1 MPTYEYQ
8 CTACENRY
16 ETREG
21 FDAPS
26 RQPCPKCGGQ
36 AKRILFAPP
45 IVFKGSGFYV
55 TDSRKGSSTTVGDY
69 NMGSTVI
76 RHEERQR
83 LVVRQLVDVVERLEL
98 FVLVNSGREHAATS
112 SSVPRHQHTP
122 GSPGRFSY
130 DVAFALTCRH
140 HANRPAA
147 RLPRQRQRR

>member
-8 CTACENRY
+8 CTACSNRY

-36 AKRILFAPP
+36 AKRLLFAPP

-69 NMGSTVI
+69 NGGSS
-76 RHEERQR
+76 H
-83 LVVRQLVDVVERLEL
+83 
-98 FVLVNSGREHAATS
+98 GAATS
-112 SSVPRHQHTP
+112 GAKSDSSSSSD
-122 GSPGRFSY
+122 GSASSSSSSESSSSS
-130 DVAFALTCRH
+130 T
-140 HANRPAA
+140 PAA
-147 RLPRQRQRR
+147 STSSD